1 MAATLYGACALIKNK
16 IMRNSLG
23 ESDTCMKL
31 YEIEKK
37 KAKTKMLRCEGES
50 ANAKEQYEYRSFAFE
65 SLRVAV
71 ASSFLCLQNFTC
83 FAIAP
88 LQLRPKGEMQSCEW
102 VKWNTI
108 GHSK

>member
-1 MAATLYGACALIKNK
+1 
-16 IMRNSLG
+16 
-23 ESDTCMKL
+23 
-31 YEIEKK
+31 
-37 KAKTKMLRCEGES
+37 MLRCEGES

-88 LQLRPKGEMQSCEW
+88 LHLRPKGENAKLRVVQMEHHRTQQIDN
-102 VKWNTI
+102 K
-108 GHSK
+108 